1 MLSCVSPSIQPAD
14 LRASDACAQL
24 VTDTQVQTVLELSG
38 RNFGTN
44 TSYLSVLLSNG
55 TLYVETR
62 CTVFLDFALRR
73 GGIAESLIHRAPL
86 LTCPLP
92 TRSSACSPC
101 YLQHT
106 AVRCVT
112 SLSRSFTYSLVTSV
126 SGQSSNVLPYSYNDI
141 ASNAPPD
148 VLVVVPQAVSADML
162 NTVGGDT
169 IVLYGA
175 LSEPLARW
183 FSACVYFVSY
193 MVVLSGL

>member
-73 GGIAESLIHRAPL
+73 GGIAESLIHRAP
-86 LTCPLP
+86 PP
-92 TRSSACSPC
+92 FDVSSA
-101 YLQHT
+101 YQVIRMH
-106 AVRCVT
+106 
-112 SLSRSFTYSLVTSV
+112 SLLLAAHSRPMYD
-126 SGQSSNVLPYSYNDI
+126 QSQSIIHVQPGH
-141 ASNAPPD
+141 
-148 VLVVVPQAVSADML
+148 Q
-162 NTVGGDT
+162 
-169 IVLYGA
+169 
-175 LSEPLARW
+175 
-183 FSACVYFVSY
+183 C
-193 MVVLSGL
+193 